1 MIILGLVRSAIP
13 GAADMCDEGDPP
25 QTVAVPA
32 VYDDGVLRVTT
43 LSSPPG
49 LAIAGEIDEG
59 SYPALVKTLAQVA
72 GHAEVHLNLAGV
84 TYCDLAGLRAI
95 IGLAEAGHGSR
106 GRQVVLHDIPPR
118 LRTVLDIVG
127 WDATPGLV
135 IDQGTRALRLVPPP

>member
-1 MIILGLVRSAIP
+1 MIILGLAGSALP
-13 GAADMCDEGDPP
+13 GADRCGAGDPL
-25 QTVAVPA
+25 QAVAAPA
-32 VYDDGVLRVTT
+32 ECDDGVLRVAT
-43 LSSPPG
+43 LNSPPG
-49 LAIAGEIDEG
+49 LAITGEIDEG
-59 SYPALVKTLAQVA
+59 SYPALLETLAQVA

-95 IGLAEAGHGSR
+95 IGLAGAGR

-135 IDQGTRALRLVPPP
+135 IDEGTPALRLVPPL